1 MPKYRLILA
10 HAGANNLD
18 HYPKGHPKAGQFMP
32 GDGDHDGIVDDHAH
46 RSKKSQGMSTNDL
59 KSGVQATSA
68 IAKGANTMYSQS
80 DKLFKSK
87 KKNPRADLSNM
98 SDKELREVLNRETM
112 ERQYDAYFNAPQES
126 KGKEYFQNTMAV
138 VGTAATVVGTA
149 LSIALAVKQLKGDK

>member
-1 MPKYRLILA
+1 MPKFKLVLS
-10 HAGANNLD
+10 HGSANNLD

-32 GDGDHDGIVDDHAH
+32 GDGDHDGIVNDHAH
-46 RSKKSQGMSTNDL
+46 RSKSGASTQDL

-80 DKLFKSK
+80 DKLFKAK
-87 KKNPRADLSNM
+87 KKNQRADLSNM

-149 LSIALAVKQLKGDK
+149 LSIALAVKQLKSD